1 MQDATLDKHI
11 SQEDV
16 DDVQLIELLPDKD
29 VQANFLQNWAILAS
43 RIITKYLPSLKCMND
58 VVIRH
63 IPHEYSEEMSKKS
76 DTVSMFMLYDVKYLI
91 FFIFIVISIFTIPQ

>member
-1 MQDATLDKHI
+1 M
-11 SQEDV
+11 

-29 VQANFLQNWAILAS
+29 VQATFLQNWAILAS
-43 RIITKYLPSLKCMND
+43 RIITKYLSALKCMND

-76 DTVSMFMLYDVKYLI
+76 DTVSMFMLYDVFLVM
-91 FFIFIVISIFTIPQ
+91 F